1 MLDLGVILSTI
12 NKAGNLFNKAISVFI
27 YTGPKV
33 VGSHS
38 RITPVSMSKIVSC
51 FLKEIRHCPFI
62 IFLLSFI
69 NGFLQPILS
78 DISDNCLT
86 SDYVQTH
93 GKTVTQ
99 MM

>member
-1 MLDLGVILSTI
+1 MLDLSVIHSTI
-12 NKAGNLFNKAISVFI
+12 NKAAYLFNKGISVFS

-33 VGSHS
+33 VGSHI

-51 FLKEIRHCPFI
+51 FLKQNRHCPFI

-93 GKTVTQ
+93 GKIVTQ
-99 MM
+99 IM